1 MAMKEMR
8 VAVSPEHT
16 EVAEPHEMHIVKK
29 YNKFH
34 GHVKMS
40 DGGEHHAPP
49 HASMHEA
56 ASALMQHLGAGPA
69 EPSMAQAEPGMEQEN
84 A

>member
-1 MAMKEMR
+1 MPMKEMR
-8 VAVSPEHT
+8 VAVSPERE

-29 YNKFH
+29 YGKFH

-49 HASMHEA
+49 HNSMHEA
-56 ASALMQHLGAGPA
+56 NAALMEHLGAGPA
-69 EPSMAQAEPGMEQEN
+69 EPSIAEAEPGMEQEN